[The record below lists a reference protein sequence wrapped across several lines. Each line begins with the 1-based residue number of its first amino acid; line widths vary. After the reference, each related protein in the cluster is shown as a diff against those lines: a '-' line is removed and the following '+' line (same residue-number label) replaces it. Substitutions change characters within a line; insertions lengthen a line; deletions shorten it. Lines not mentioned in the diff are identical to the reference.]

1 MTTGRTMNDEVRGQ
15 SDGWRAGDP
24 VMDKGRETQVW
35 SARQVLLLAP
45 QASELRSL
53 SVQALRVPQ
62 YVLRM
67 VDTVAEALRALAET
81 KVEVL
86 LFEPEAE
93 KTRSP
98 QVLSALQ
105 MADPDAEIIL
115 LGRRLHLAVIMAAMN
130 VAADSSVDLLGA
142 PFSIPELVRGVERA
156 RERRFLRR
164 AEQRRQ
170 RVEARMTAVVKG
182 VPMGVISFDTAGEIH
197 DWNPG
202 ACAIFGR
209 SEREAIGRSFW
220 EIVAPDLEIAARQ
233 SLIVG
238 NDATPKRKDI
248 KGTRPD
254 GASFVAVVSVAS
266 MPYGDR
272 TMYCAI
278 VEDVTE
284 ARRMEMELRHA
295 QKLEALGRIASGLA
309 HELNTPCQFISDN
322 ATFLR
327 EGSEDLW
334 KLLALYETTAQQ
346 RFRAEEVDEIARFEE
361 DADLAFYREN
371 EPKALAAIR
380 AGVERIASIVA
391 AMKDLARPEQ
401 RGTSPVDLNRALLGA
416 LALLR
421 TRIEAAADVRLDLGS
436 LPEVAGEAADLGQVF
451 YSLILNALQA
461 IEDRRQADPRR
472 GVISIATTLEED
484 AVSISIEDD
493 GVGIPEEV
501 QSHIFDPFFTTR
513 EVGSGVG
520 QGLTVARTI
529 IVDRHGGKLW
539 FSSRVGQGTRFVVAL
554 PRSAPPHLGQG

>member
-1 MTTGRTMNDEVRGQ
+1 MDDVQRQSEGGRGNDAVLE
-15 SDGWRAGDP
+15 
-24 VMDKGRETQVW
+24 KGRETQVW
-35 SARQVLLLAP
+35 SARQVLILAP
-45 QASELRSL
+45 QGSELRGL
-53 SVQALRVPQ
+53 CAQALRVPQ
-62 YVLRM
+62 YVLRV
-67 VDTVAEALRALAET
+67 VDNVAEALRALAET

-105 MADPDAEIIL
+105 LADPDAEIIL
-115 LGRRLHLAVIMAAMN
+115 FGRRLHLAVIMAAMN

-142 PFSIPELVRGVERA
+142 PLSIPELVRGVERA

-182 VPMGVISFDTAGEIH
+182 VPMGVISFDTAGTIH

-209 SEREAIGRSFW
+209 REQEAIGRSFW
-220 EIVAPDLEIAARQ
+220 DVVTPGLDITARQ
-233 SLIVG
+233 SLVVG
-238 NDATPKRKDI
+238 NDATPRRKDI
-248 KGTRPD
+248 NGTRSD
-254 GASFVAVVSVAS
+254 GSSFVAVVSVAP

-284 ARRMEMELRHA
+284 ARRMEIELRHA

-322 ATFLR
+322 ATFLQQ
-327 EGSEDLW
+327 GGEDLW
-334 KLLALYETTAQQ
+334 KLLDLYEKQTKD
-346 RFRAEEVDEIARFEE
+346 RAPDEDLDEIAQFAEE
-361 DADLAFYREN
+361 ADLDFLREN

-380 AGVERIASIVA
+380 AGVDRIASIVA

-401 RGTSPVDLNRALLGA
+401 RGTAPVDLNRALMGA

-421 TRIEAAADVRLDLGS
+421 TRIEAAADLDLHLGS
-436 LPEVAGEAADLGQVF
+436 VPEVPGQPADLGQVF
-451 YSLILNALQA
+451 YSLILNAIQA
-461 IEDRRQADPRR
+461 IEDRRETDPRR
-472 GVISIATTLEED
+472 GIISVATRLEACTVRISIG
-484 AVSISIEDD
+484 DD
-493 GVGIPEEV
+493 GVGISEEI

-513 EVGSGVG
+513 VVGSGVG
-520 QGLTVARTI
+520 QGLTVARAV
-529 IVDRHGGKLW
+529 IVDRHGGSLS
-539 FSSRVGQGTRFVVAL
+539 FSSRVGQGTEFVILL
-554 PRSAPPHLGQG
+554 PCSAPDHLG